1 MTAKEFIS
9 YVKGITDMEVSR
21 IKELNGTP
29 TGYLELLQNALE
41 SLESLDTVPDT
52 GTTNSTQS
60 SIHYHMVKT
69 RQVEDELNTLN
80 KQVKQLLKD

>member
-21 IKELNGTP
+21 IKSLNGTP
-29 TGYLELLQNALE
+29 TGYIELLQKALE
-41 SLESLDTVPDT
+41 KVDTVPDT

-80 KQVKQLLKD
+80 KHVKQLLKD